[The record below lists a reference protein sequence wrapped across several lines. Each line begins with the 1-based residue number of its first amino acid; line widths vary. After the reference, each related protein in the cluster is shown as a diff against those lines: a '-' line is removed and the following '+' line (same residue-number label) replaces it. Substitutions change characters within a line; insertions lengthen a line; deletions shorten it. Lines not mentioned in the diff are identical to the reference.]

1 MGLGSFF
8 FLRYTPDPNPHVT
21 SPLMAD
27 TVAVAAER
35 TLPHNLEA
43 ERSVLGAILVHNDAF
58 NLAAQV
64 ITEKDFF
71 RDAHRRIFDKMIALN
86 ERGGAIDF
94 ITLKEELARA
104 GELDEVGGPAYVA
117 SLADGVPRAT
127 NVEYYARIVK
137 EKSTLRN
144 LIYAANKIL
153 TTAYEAEQDADI
165 ILDEAESAIFAV
177 ADDRMK
183 GAFVPM
189 RDLVKESFPKIEQL
203 FEQKRLVTGT
213 PTGFVDVDEMTRGF
227 QPGDLVII
235 AARPSMGKTSLV
247 LNISQYVA
255 MQPGMTVGFF
265 SLEMSKE
272 SLFLRLLTSEA
283 QIDSHRLMSG
293 AIGQKDY
300 GRISHALE
308 SLSAMQLFID
318 DTANIGVME
327 MRAKARRLQA
337 EHGLNLLVVDYIQ
350 LMSGRGRYENRTL
363 ELAAISRSLK
373 GLAKELNVPLVV
385 LSQLSRAPEARS
397 DHRPQLSDLR
407 ESGAL
412 EQDADLVILIYRDDV
427 YNKDPNNEMAGIAEL
442 ILAKQRNGPTGT
454 VRLAF
459 LREQTRFA
467 NLAQGA

>member
-1 MGLGSFF
+1 M
-8 FLRYTPDPNPHVT
+8 PE
-21 SPLMAD
+21 
-27 TVAVAAER
+27 TVVAPVER

-58 NLAAQV
+58 NLAAQIV
-64 ITEKDFF
+64 SPADFY
-71 RDAHRRIFDKMIALN
+71 RDAHRRIFDKMIALS
-86 ERGGAIDF
+86 ERRQAIDF
-94 ITLKEELARA
+94 VTVKEELARA
-104 GELDEVGGPAYVA
+104 GEVDEAGGPAYIA

-137 EKSTLRN
+137 EKATLRN
-144 LIYAANKIL
+144 LIYAANKIVAN
-153 TTAYEAEQDADI
+153 AYEADQDPEV

-177 ADDRMK
+177 ADDRLK
-183 GAFVPM
+183 AGFVPM
-189 RDLVKESFPKIEQL
+189 RDLVKDSFPKIEQL
-203 FEQKRLVTGT
+203 FEQKRLITGVAS
-213 PTGFVDVDEMTRGF
+213 GFVDLDEMTRGF
-227 QPGDLVII
+227 QAGDLVIV

-255 MQPGMTVGFF
+255 TQRDHTVGFF

-272 SLFLRLLTSEA
+272 SLFFRLLTSEA
-283 QIDSHRLMSG
+283 QIDGHRLMSG

-308 SLSAMQLFID
+308 TLSAMKLHID
-318 DTANIGVME
+318 DTANIGVLE

-337 EHGLNLLVVDYIQ
+337 EHGLSLLVVDYIQ
-350 LMSGRGRYENRTL
+350 LMGSRGRFENRTL
-363 ELAAISRSLK
+363 ELASISRSLK
-373 GLAKELNVPLVV
+373 GLAKELNVPIIV
-385 LSQLSRAPEARS
+385 LSQLSRAPESRA

-412 EQDADLVILIYRDDV
+412 EQDADVVALIYRDDV
-427 YNKDPNNEMAGIAEL
+427 YNRDPNNPDAGTAEV
-442 ILAKQRNGPTGT
+442 IVAKQRNGPTGI

-459 LREQTRFA
+459 LREQTRFV

>member
-1 MGLGSFF
+1 
-8 FLRYTPDPNPHVT
+8 
-21 SPLMAD
+21 MAD
-27 TVAVAAER
+27 TAVAVAER

-58 NLAAQV
+58 NLAAEV
-64 ITEKDFF
+64 IDSRDFY
-71 RDAHRRIFDKMIALN
+71 RDAHKRIFDKMVALN
-86 ERGGAIDF
+86 ERNQAIDF
-94 ITLKEELARA
+94 VTLKEELGRS
-104 GELDEVGGPAYVA
+104 GDLDHVGGPAYVA

-144 LIYAANKIL
+144 LIYAANKIV
-153 TTAYEAEQDADI
+153 TNAYGAEQQSDL
-165 ILDEAESAIFAV
+165 ILDDAESAIFAV
-177 ADDRMK
+177 AEDRLK
-183 GAFVPM
+183 AGFVSM
-189 RDLVKESFPKIEQL
+189 NALVKESFPKIEQL
-203 FEQKRLVTGT
+203 FEQKRLITGV
-213 PTGFVDVDEMTRGF
+213 PTGFVDLDEMTRGL
-227 QPGDLVII
+227 QGGDLVIV

-247 LNISQYVA
+247 LNIAQHVA
-255 MQPGMTVGFF
+255 TQTEHTVGFF

-308 SLSAMQLFID
+308 TLSAMRLYID
-318 DTANIGVME
+318 DTAGIGVLE
-327 MRAKARRLQA
+327 MRAKARRLKA
-337 EHGLNLLVVDYIQ
+337 EHGLSLLIVDYIQ
-350 LMSGRGRYENRTL
+350 LMTGRGRFENRTL

-373 GLAKELNVPLVV
+373 GLAKELGVPIVV
-385 LSQLSRAPEARS
+385 LSQLSRAPESRS

-412 EQDADLVILIYRDDV
+412 EQDADVVVLIYRDDV
-427 YNKDPNNEMAGIAEL
+427 YNKDPNNPDAGTAEL
-442 ILAKQRNGPTGT
+442 IVAKQRNGPTGT

-467 NLAQGA
+467 SLVNS

>member
-1 MGLGSFF
+1 
-8 FLRYTPDPNPHVT
+8 
-21 SPLMAD
+21 MAD
-27 TVAVAAER
+27 TAVLSAER

-64 ITEKDFF
+64 IDSRDFY
-71 RDAHRRIFDKMIALN
+71 RDAHRRIFEKMILLN
-86 ERGGAIDF
+86 ERNQAIDF
-94 ITLKEELARA
+94 VTLKEELSR
-104 GELDEVGGPAYVA
+104 GGDLDEVGGPAYVA

-153 TTAYEAEQDADI
+153 TNAYEADQESDL

-177 ADDRMK
+177 ADDRLK
-183 GAFVPM
+183 AGFVAM

-203 FEQKRLVTGT
+203 FEQKRLITGV
-213 PTGFVDVDEMTRGF
+213 PTGFVDLDEMTRGL
-227 QPGDLVII
+227 QAGDLVIV

-247 LNISQYVA
+247 LNIAQYVA
-255 MQPGMTVGFF
+255 TLPEQSVGFF

-308 SLSAMQLFID
+308 TLSAMKLYID
-318 DTANIGVME
+318 DTANIGVLE
-327 MRAKARRLQA
+327 MRAKSRRLQA
-337 EHGLNLLVVDYIQ
+337 EHGLSLIVVDYIQ
-350 LMSGRGRYENRTL
+350 LMSGRGRFENRTL
-363 ELAAISRSLK
+363 ELASISRSLK
-373 GLAKELNVPLVV
+373 GLAKELSVPIVV
-385 LSQLSRAPEARS
+385 LSQLSRAPESRS

-412 EQDADLVILIYRDDV
+412 EQDADLVVLIYRDDV
-427 YNKDPNNEMAGIAEL
+427 YNKDPNNPEAGTAEL

-454 VRLAF
+454 VKLAF

-467 NLAQGA
+467 NLAAG

>member
-1 MGLGSFF
+1 
-8 FLRYTPDPNPHVT
+8 
-21 SPLMAD
+21 MAE
-27 TVAVAAER
+27 TVVAAAER

-58 NLAAQV
+58 NLAVQ
-64 ITEKDFF
+64 IIDSQDFY
-71 RDAHRRIFDKMIALN
+71 RVAHRRVFEKMIALN
-86 ERGGAIDF
+86 ERGQAIDF
-94 ITLKEELARA
+94 VTLKEELSRG
-104 GELDEVGGPAYVA
+104 GELDDVGGPAYIA

-127 NVEYYARIVK
+127 NIEYYARIVK
-137 EKSTLRN
+137 EKATLRD

-153 TTAYEAEQDADI
+153 TNAYEADQESDL
-165 ILDEAESAIFAV
+165 ILDEAEGAIFAV
-177 ADDRMK
+177 ADDRLK
-183 GAFVPM
+183 AGFVPM
-189 RDLVKESFPKIEQL
+189 RDLVKENFPKIEQL
-203 FEQKRLVTGT
+203 FEQKRLITGV
-213 PTGFVDVDEMTRGF
+213 PSGFVDLDEMTRGF
-227 QPGDLVII
+227 QKGDLII
-235 AARPSMGKTSLV
+235 VAARPSMGKTSLV

-255 MQPGMTVGFF
+255 MQPDLTVGFF

-308 SLSAMQLFID
+308 ALSGMRLFID
-318 DTANIGVME
+318 DTANIGVLE
-327 MRAKARRLQA
+327 MRAKARRLKS

-350 LMSGRGRYENRTL
+350 LMSGRGRFENRTL
-363 ELAAISRSLK
+363 ELASISRSLK
-373 GLAKELNVPLVV
+373 GLAKELSVPIVV

-412 EQDADLVILIYRDDV
+412 EQDADVVGLIYRDDV
-427 YNKDPNNEMAGIAEL
+427 YNKDPNNPDAGTAEL
-442 ILAKQRNGPTGT
+442 IIAKQRNGPTGV

-467 NLAQGA
+467 SLAQGS

>member
-1 MGLGSFF
+1 
-8 FLRYTPDPNPHVT
+8 
-21 SPLMAD
+21 MAD
-27 TVAVAAER
+27 TLAVSAER

-43 ERSVLGAILVHNDAF
+43 ERSVLGAILVHNEAF

-64 ITEKDFF
+64 ITDKDFY
-71 RDAHRRIFDKMIALN
+71 RHAHQRIFDRMIALN
-86 ERGGAIDF
+86 ERGAAIDF
-94 ITLKEELARA
+94 VTLKEELARA

-153 TTAYEAEQDADI
+153 ANAYEAEQEPDV
-165 ILDEAESAIFAV
+165 ILDEAETAIFAV
-177 ADDRMK
+177 AEDRLK
-183 GAFVPM
+183 AGFVPM
-189 RDLVKESFPKIEQL
+189 RDLVKESFPKIELL

-213 PTGFVDVDEMTRGF
+213 PTGFIDLDEMTRGF
-227 QPGDLVII
+227 QPGDLIII

-247 LNISQYVA
+247 LNVSQYVA

-308 SLSAMQLFID
+308 SLSAMRLFID
-318 DTANIGVME
+318 DTANVGVLE
-327 MRAKARRLQA
+327 MRAKARRLQS

-350 LMSGRGRYENRTL
+350 LMSCRGRFENRTL

-373 GLAKELNVPLVV
+373 GLAKELNVPIVV

-412 EQDADLVILIYRDDV
+412 EQDADVVILIYRDDV
-427 YNKDPNNEMAGIAEL
+427 YNKDPNNENAGIAEL

-467 NLAQGA
+467 NLAVGS

>member
-1 MGLGSFF
+1 
-8 FLRYTPDPNPHVT
+8 
-21 SPLMAD
+21 MAD
-27 TVAVAAER
+27 TAVAAAER

-64 ITEKDFF
+64 IDAGDFY
-71 RDAHRRIFDKMIALN
+71 RDAHRRIFDKMVALN
-86 ERGGAIDF
+86 ERGQAIDF
-94 ITLKEELARA
+94 VTLKEELARG

-137 EKSTLRN
+137 EKSTLRQ
-144 LIYAANKIL
+144 LIFAANKIL
-153 TTAYEAEQDADI
+153 TNAYEADQESDL
-165 ILDEAESAIFAV
+165 ILDEAEGAIFAV
-177 ADDRMK
+177 ADDRLK
-183 GAFVPM
+183 AGFVAM
-189 RDLVKESFPKIEQL
+189 SDLVRDNFPKIEQL
-203 FEQKRLVTGT
+203 FEQKRLITGV
-213 PTGFVDVDEMTRGF
+213 PTGFVDLDEMTRGL
-227 QPGDLVII
+227 QPGDLII
-235 AARPSMGKTSLV
+235 VAARPSMGKTSLV

-255 MQPGMTVGFF
+255 SQPNLTVGFF

-272 SLFLRLLTSEA
+272 SLFIRMLTSEA

-308 SLSAMQLFID
+308 SLNGMRLFID
-318 DTANIGVME
+318 DTAGIGVLE
-327 MRAKARRLQA
+327 MRAKARRLLK

-350 LMSGRGRYENRTL
+350 LMTGRGRFENRTL

-373 GLAKELNVPLVV
+373 GLAKELNVPIVV
-385 LSQLSRAPEARS
+385 LSQLSRAPESRS

-412 EQDADLVILIYRDDV
+412 EQDADLVVLIYRDDV
-427 YNKDPNNEMAGIAEL
+427 YNKDPNNPDAGTAEL
-442 ILAKQRNGPTGT
+442 IIAKQRNGPTGT
-454 VRLAF
+454 VKVAF

-467 NLAQGA
+467 NLAAGA

>member
-1 MGLGSFF
+1 
-8 FLRYTPDPNPHVT
+8 
-21 SPLMAD
+21 MAE
-27 TVAVAAER
+27 TAVLAAER

-64 ITEKDFF
+64 IDSRDFY
-71 RDAHRRIFDKMIALN
+71 RDAHRRIFDKMVSLN
-86 ERGGAIDF
+86 ERNQAIDF
-94 ITLKEELARA
+94 VTLKEELARS
-104 GELDEVGGPAYVA
+104 GEIDEVGGPAYVA

-137 EKSTLRN
+137 EKATLRN
-144 LIYAANKIL
+144 LIFAANKIL
-153 TTAYEAEQDADI
+153 TNAYEADQESDL

-177 ADDRMK
+177 ADDRLK
-183 GAFVPM
+183 AGFVPM
-189 RDLVKESFPKIEQL
+189 HQLVKDSFPKIEQL
-203 FEQKRLVTGT
+203 FEQKRLITGV
-213 PTGFVDVDEMTRGF
+213 PTGFVDLDEMTRGL
-227 QPGDLVII
+227 QGGDLII
-235 AARPSMGKTSLV
+235 VAARPSMGKTSLV
-247 LNISQYVA
+247 LNVA
-255 MQPGMTVGFF
+255 QHVAIQPDHTVGFF

-308 SLSAMQLFID
+308 TLSAMRLFID
-318 DTANIGVME
+318 DTANIGVLE

-337 EHGLNLLVVDYIQ
+337 EHRLSLLVVDYIQ
-350 LMSGRGRYENRTL
+350 LMSGRGRFENRTL
-363 ELAAISRSLK
+363 ELASISRSLK
-373 GLAKELNVPLVV
+373 GLAKELGVPIIV
-385 LSQLSRAPEARS
+385 LSQLSRAPESRS

-412 EQDADLVILIYRDDV
+412 EQDADVVVLIYRDDA
-427 YNKDPNNEMAGIAEL
+427 YNRDPNSPDAGTAEL
-442 ILAKQRNGPTGT
+442 IVAKQRNGPTGT

-467 NLAQGA
+467 NLAVGG

>member
-1 MGLGSFF
+1 
-8 FLRYTPDPNPHVT
+8 
-21 SPLMAD
+21 MAD
-27 TVAVAAER
+27 TIAVAAER

-64 ITEKDFF
+64 IDENDFF
-71 RDAHRRIFDKMIALN
+71 RDAHRRIFFRMIALN
-86 ERGGAIDF
+86 ERNAAIDF
-94 ITLKEELARA
+94 VTLKEELARA
-104 GELDEVGGPAYVA
+104 GDLDEVGGPAYIA

-153 TTAYEAEQDADI
+153 TNAYEAEQESDL
-165 ILDEAESAIFAV
+165 ILDEAESSIFSV
-177 ADDRMK
+177 ADDRLK
-183 GAFVPM
+183 GGFVPM
-189 RDLVKESFPKIEQL
+189 RDLVKESFPKIEQI

-213 PTGFVDVDEMTRGF
+213 PTGFVDLDEMTRGF

-235 AARPSMGKTSLV
+235 AARPSMGKTSLI
-247 LNISQYVA
+247 LNISQHVA
-255 MQPGMTVGFF
+255 VQPTMTVGFF

-308 SLSAMQLFID
+308 SLSAMRLFID

-350 LMSGRGRYENRTL
+350 LMSGRGRFENRTL
-363 ELAAISRSLK
+363 ELAAISRSMK
-373 GLAKELNVPLVV
+373 GLVKELNVPIVV

-427 YNKDPNNEMAGIAEL
+427 YNKDPNSESSGIAEL

-454 VRLAF
+454 VKLAF

-467 NLAQGA
+467 NLAQGPA

>member
-1 MGLGSFF
+1 
-8 FLRYTPDPNPHVT
+8 
-21 SPLMAD
+21 MAD
-27 TVAVAAER
+27 TAVLAAER

-64 ITEKDFF
+64 IDSRDFY
-71 RDAHRRIFDKMIALN
+71 RDAHRRIFDKMVQLN
-86 ERGGAIDF
+86 ERNHAIDF
-94 ITLKEELARA
+94 VTLKEELARA
-104 GELDEVGGPAYVA
+104 GEIDEVGGPAYIA

-153 TTAYEAEQDADI
+153 TNAYEADQESDI
-165 ILDEAESAIFAV
+165 VLDEAESAIFAV
-177 ADDRMK
+177 ADDRLK
-183 GAFVPM
+183 AGFVPM

-203 FEQKRLVTGT
+203 FEQKRLITGV
-213 PTGFVDVDEMTRGF
+213 PTGFVDLDEMTRGL
-227 QPGDLVII
+227 QGGDLII
-235 AARPSMGKTSLV
+235 VAARPSMGKTSLI
-247 LNISQYVA
+247 LNISQFVA
-255 MQPGMTVGFF
+255 TQPNLTVGFF

-272 SLFLRLLTSEA
+272 SLFIRLLTSEA

-308 SLSAMQLFID
+308 TLSAMRLYID
-318 DTANIGVME
+318 DTASIGVLE
-327 MRAKARRLQA
+327 MRAKARRLKA
-337 EHGLNLLVVDYIQ
+337 EHGLSLLVIDYIQ
-350 LMSGRGRYENRTL
+350 LMSGRGRFENRTL
-363 ELAAISRSLK
+363 ELASISRSMK
-373 GLAKELNVPLVV
+373 GLAKELNVPIVV

-412 EQDADLVILIYRDDV
+412 EQDADVVMMIFRPGV
-427 YNKDPNNEMAGIAEL
+427 YEKDNPDLQNVAE
-442 ILAKQRNGPTGT
+442 IIIAKQRNGPIGT
-454 VRLAF
+454 ANLAF
-459 LREQTRFA
+459 LNQYTLFA
-467 NLAQGA
+467 NIEQGMS

>member
-1 MGLGSFF
+1 
-8 FLRYTPDPNPHVT
+8 
-21 SPLMAD
+21 MAD
-27 TVAVAAER
+27 TAVIAAER
-35 TLPHNLEA
+35 SLPHNLEA

-58 NLAAQV
+58 NMAAQV
-64 ITEKDFF
+64 IDSADFY
-71 RDAHRRIFDKMIALN
+71 RDAHRRIFDKMVALN
-86 ERGGAIDF
+86 ERNQAIDF
-94 ITLKEELARA
+94 VTLKEELARA
-104 GELDEVGGPAYVA
+104 GDLDDVGGPAYVA

-137 EKSTLRN
+137 EKATLRN
-144 LIYAANKIL
+144 LIFAANKIL
-153 TTAYEAEQDADI
+153 TNAYEADQESDL

-177 ADDRMK
+177 ADDRLK
-183 GAFVPM
+183 AGFVPM

-203 FEQKRLVTGT
+203 FEQKRLITGV
-213 PTGFVDVDEMTRGF
+213 PTGFVDLDEMTRGL
-227 QPGDLVII
+227 QGGDLII
-235 AARPSMGKTSLV
+235 VAARPSMGKTSLV
-247 LNISQYVA
+247 LNMSQYIA
-255 MQPGMTVGFF
+255 TQPEQHSVGFF

-308 SLSAMQLFID
+308 TLSAMKLFVD
-318 DTANIGVME
+318 DSTNIGVLE
-327 MRAKARRLQA
+327 MRAKARRLKA
-337 EHGLNLLVVDYIQ
+337 EHGLGLLVVDYIQ
-350 LMSGRGRYENRTL
+350 LMSGRGRFENRTL
-363 ELAAISRSLK
+363 ELASISRSMK
-373 GLAKELNVPLVV
+373 GLAKELNVPIVV

-427 YNKDPNNEMAGIAEL
+427 YNKDPNSPEAGTAEL
-442 ILAKQRNGPTGT
+442 IVAKQRNGPTGV

>member
-1 MGLGSFF
+1 MPE
-8 FLRYTPDPNPHVT
+8 TVVT
-21 SPLMAD
+21 
-27 TVAVAAER
+27 AAER

-64 ITEKDFF
+64 LTPGDFY
-71 RDAHRRIFDKMIALN
+71 RDAHRRIFDKMIALS
-86 ERGGAIDF
+86 ERRQAIDF
-94 ITLKEELARA
+94 VTLKEELARA
-104 GELDEVGGPAYVA
+104 GEVDEVGGPAYIA

-137 EKSTLRN
+137 EKATLRN
-144 LIYAANKIL
+144 LIYAANKIVAN
-153 TTAYEAEQDADI
+153 AYEADQEPDL

-177 ADDRMK
+177 ADDRLK
-183 GAFVPM
+183 AGFVPM

-203 FEQKRLVTGT
+203 FEQKRLITGV
-213 PTGFVDVDEMTRGF
+213 PTGFVDLDEMTRGF
-227 QPGDLVII
+227 QAGYLVIV

-255 MQPGMTVGFF
+255 SQRDHTVGFF

-283 QIDSHRLMSG
+283 QIDGHRLMSG

-300 GRISHALE
+300 GRIAHALE
-308 SLSAMQLFID
+308 TLSAMKLYID
-318 DTANIGVME
+318 DTANIGVLE

-337 EHGLNLLVVDYIQ
+337 EHGLSLLVVDYIQ
-350 LMSGRGRYENRTL
+350 LMNGRGRFENRTL
-363 ELAAISRSLK
+363 ELASISRSIK
-373 GLAKELNVPLVV
+373 GLAKELNVPIVV
-385 LSQLSRAPEARS
+385 LSQLSRAPESRS

-412 EQDADLVILIYRDDV
+412 EQDADVVALIYRDDV
-427 YNKDPNNEMAGIAEL
+427 YNRDPNNPDAGTAEL
-442 ILAKQRNGPTGT
+442 IIAKQRNGPTGV

-459 LREQTRFA
+459 LREQTRFV
-467 NLAQGA
+467 NLAQGV